1 MDRWRFKQEG
11 ARPGRGTGLRMDFN
25 RSALRRAPAWAP
37 KRAPQARQLLALL
50 AIDYNRAKTRK
61 LGSGPIKLLAE
72 IAIG

>member
-1 MDRWRFKQEG
+1 
-11 ARPGRGTGLRMDFN
+11 MDFN

-61 LGSGPIKLLAE
+61 LGLTKHGLRNATLSDAHEEAAIRAFRLA
-72 IAIG
+72 